1 MEYLHAIDIV
11 HRDLKPQ
18 NILLNEKF
26 EAKIADLGIAKLL
39 ENRESTKNMTFAC
52 TPRYVARE
60 AVFE

>member
-1 MEYLHAIDIV
+1 V